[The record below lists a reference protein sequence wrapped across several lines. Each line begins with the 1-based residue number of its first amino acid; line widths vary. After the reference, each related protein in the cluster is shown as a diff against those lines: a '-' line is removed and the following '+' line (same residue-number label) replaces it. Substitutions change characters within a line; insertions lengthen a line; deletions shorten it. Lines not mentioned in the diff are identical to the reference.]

1 MTRLIGILLLA
12 LAAGFAGAATEL
24 EFGTFRADV
33 VRGGIEFSPN
43 LEALDGQTVV
53 MTGYMAPPLKPR
65 VNWFALT
72 REPMATCPYC
82 SDAADWPDDV
92 VFARLP
98 SGRNTNSEN
107 HQTLLRVTGRLEIG
121 IDSNEE
127 EGLSL
132 IRLVDVTI
140 ERVR

>member
-1 MTRLIGILLLA
+1 MIRTFSIIIAALVLGSS
-12 LAAGFAGAATEL
+12 LAAAEL
-24 EFGTFRADV
+24 EFGTFHADV
-33 VRGGIEFSPN
+33 VRGGVEFSQN
-43 LEALDGQTVV
+43 LLELEGQEVV
-53 MTGYMAPPLKPR
+53 MIGYMAPPLKPR
-65 VNWFALT
+65 VSWFALT

-82 SDAADWPDDV
+82 SDAADWPEDV

-121 IDSNEE
+121 VDSNVE

-140 ERVR
+140 DRVR

>member
-1 MTRLIGILLLA
+1 MIRLLGILA
-12 LAAGFAGAATEL
+12 VIFAAGSGLAATEL
-24 EFGTFRADV
+24 EFGTFRANL
-33 VRGGIEFSPN
+33 VRGGIEFTPN
-43 LEALDGQTVV
+43 LEQLEGQEVV
-53 MTGYMAPPLKPR
+53 LTGYMAPPLKPR

-98 SGRNTNSEN
+98 SGRNTNAEN

-121 IDSNEE
+121 IDSNVE

-132 IRLVDVTI
+132 IRLVDVRI